1 MKKLFI
7 ATAAVLAS
15 LASSAHAADLP
26 SVKAAPEA
34 PPPPPEWTGFY
45 LGANAGYD
53 WSITNTIQQ
62 TYLETL
68 PGGFATQAALGNIP
82 GLQSVKTSEFI
93 GGGQVGWNYQW
104 GKHLLIG
111 LEADIQGLAGGAG
124 TVNLVT
130 TNSATSF
137 SKTQGSLGTVR
148 ARIGYLVNPVFLVYG
163 TGGFAY
169 GQGTLTANYYGIWPT
184 TNPKQPITLQ
194 LNDYQT
200 QTLTGFSV
208 GGGAEWQFLPRWSVK
223 AEYLYYN
230 LGSIQTSGVQL
241 NYKWAGVAGLTTAH
255 SNARFDGSVVRIGVN
270 YHIKWGGAPKVFN
283 LEKIDQFI
291 D

>member
-1 MKKLFI
+1 MNKLII
-7 ATAAVLAS
+7 ATAAVVAS
-15 LASSAHAADLP
+15 LATSSYAADLP
-26 SVKAAPEA
+26 SVKAAAEPL
-34 PPPPPEWTGFY
+34 PPPDWTGFY
-45 LGANAGYD
+45 LGGNAGYD

-62 TYLETL
+62 TYLQTL

-82 GLQSVKTSEFI
+82 VLQAVKTSEFI

-111 LEADIQGLAGGAG
+111 IEADIQGLAGGAG
-124 TVNLVT
+124 SVNLVT

-137 SKTQGSLGTVR
+137 SKSLGSLGTVR
-148 ARIGYLVNPVFLVYG
+148 ARLGYLVNPAFLVYG

-169 GQGTLTANYYGIWPT
+169 GQGTLSANYFGIWSKT
-184 TNPKQPITLQ
+184 LSLQ

-200 QTLTGFSV
+200 HTQTGFSV
-208 GGGAEWQFLPRWSVK
+208 GGGAEWQFLPRWTVK

-241 NYKWAGVAGLTTAH
+241 NYKSSGVAALTTAH
-255 SNARFDGSVVRIGVN
+255 SNARFDGSVVRVGVS
-270 YHIKWGGAPKVFN
+270 YHIKWGGAPKLFDV
-283 LEKIDQFI
+283 EKIDKLI

>member
-1 MKKLFI
+1 MKRLLL
-7 ATAAVLAS
+7 ATAAVVAS
-15 LASSAHAADLP
+15 IATSAHAADLP
-26 SVKAAPEA
+26 AVKAAPA
-34 PPPPPEWTGFY
+34 PPPPPPAWTGFY

-68 PGGFATQAALGNIP
+68 PGGFATEAALGNIP
-82 GLQSVKTSEFI
+82 GLQSVRTNEFI

-104 GKHLLIG
+104 GNHLLIG

-124 TVNLVT
+124 TANLVS

-137 SKTQGSLGTVR
+137 SKSQGSLGTVR
-148 ARIGYLVNPVFLVYG
+148 ARLGYLVNPVFLVYG

-169 GQGTLTANYYGIWPT
+169 GQGTLSANYFGIWT
-184 TNPKQPITLQ
+184 LAPKNVVSAQ

-200 QTLTGFSV
+200 QTLTGYSV
-208 GGGAEWQFLPRWSVK
+208 GGGAEWQFLPKWSVK

-230 LGSIQTSGVQL
+230 LGSIQTTGVQL
-241 NYKWAGVAGLTTAH
+241 NYKSGGVAALTTAR
-255 SNARFDGSVVRIGVN
+255 SNARFDGSVVRVGVS
-270 YHIKWGGAPKVFN
+270 YHIKWGGAPKIFN
-283 LEKIDQFI
+283 VEKIDQFL

>member
-1 MKKLFI
+1 MKKLLI
-7 ATAAVLAS
+7 TTAAVVAS
-15 LASSAHAADLP
+15 ISTFARAADLP
-26 SVKAAPEA
+26 SVKAPPE
-34 PPPPPEWTGFY
+34 PPPPPSWTGFY

-68 PGGFATQAALGNIP
+68 SGGFATQAALGNIP
-82 GLQSVKTSEFI
+82 VLQSVKTSEFI

-111 LEADIQGLAGGAG
+111 VEADIQGLAGGAG
-124 TVNLVT
+124 TANLVS

-137 SKTQGSLGTVR
+137 SKSQGSLGTVR
-148 ARIGYLVNPVFLVYG
+148 ARLGYLVNPVFLVYG
-163 TGGFAY
+163 TGGLAY
-169 GQGTLTANYYGIWPT
+169 GQGTLSANYFGIW
-184 TNPKQPITLQ
+184 KAASLQ

-200 QTLTGFSV
+200 STLTGFSV
-208 GGGAEWQFLPRWSVK
+208 GGGAEWQFLPKWSVK
-223 AEYLYYN
+223 AEYFYYN

-241 NYKWAGVAGLTTAH
+241 NYKSGGVAAITTAR
-255 SNARFDGSVVRIGVN
+255 SNTRFDGSVVRIGVN
-270 YHIKWGGAPKVFN
+270 YHIKWGGAPKLFDV
-283 LEKIDQFI
+283 EKIDKLI